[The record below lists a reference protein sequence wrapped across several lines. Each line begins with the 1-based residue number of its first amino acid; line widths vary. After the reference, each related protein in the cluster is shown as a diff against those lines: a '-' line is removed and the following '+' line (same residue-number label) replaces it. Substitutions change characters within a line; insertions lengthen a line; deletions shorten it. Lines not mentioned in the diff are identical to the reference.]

1 MTKISDDGLDIMAL
15 LQLTM
20 DRADVEEFLAVYK
33 GVVHEYPAM
42 VDELS
47 CGPCI
52 AMEICGTD
60 AQAALRQLAGPPDPV
75 RISGHVRLYLSVC
88 SVAGLRTCR

>member
-42 VDELS
+42 VDAVSYTHLTL
-47 CGPCI
+47 PTI
-52 AMEICGTD
+52 
-60 AQAALRQLAGPPDPV
+60 LRV
-75 RISGHVRLYLSVC
+75 
-88 SVAGLRTCR
+88 